1 MALRRCQTDGAVIEN
16 LTIKGFR
23 GIEALE
29 VPRCGR
35 INVVVGRNGSGK
47 TRLLEALFAFAVR
60 AEVDVIPN
68 LALTRGVPEELPALQ
83 RADYFTA
90 SFATRGRDAA
100 ELEGRID
107 GVVRSNVLSRFS
119 AESLPFAPPRGAD
132 GMATG
137 IVPVAGFEIR
147 TTERVIDASGVSRE
161 HTSNELGFIL
171 PDHRWW
177 KPLPR
182 PPQPGPRVRLR
193 STRRLNAIARVAQQW
208 SAVEALGETARQRVL
223 EVLQRVD
230 PALMNLRV
238 VALEN
243 SVAQLRAEHREMGPC
258 ALEWL
263 GDGLVETLNYLTLM
277 LEAQGG
283 VLLFDEFGT
292 ALDAKNQTVVIRAL
306 LDAARDFDVQLFL
319 STHSLEV
326 VDALLAD
333 APADALLLMQMK
345 SEGGSVSIET
355 LAHDEAKALRDD
367 LGFDLRRVA

>member
-1 MALRRCQTDGAVIEN
+1 MIEN
-16 LTIKGFR
+16 LTIQGFR

-29 VPRCGR
+29 VPRCER
-35 INVVVGRNGSGK
+35 VNVVVGRNGSGK
-47 TRLLEALFAFAVR
+47 TRLLEALYAFAVR
-60 AEVDVIPN
+60 AEVDVIPS

-100 ELEGRID
+100 ELVGRID
-107 GVVRSNVLSRFS
+107 GVLRTNSLSRFS
-119 AESLPFAPPRGAD
+119 AESVPLAPSGV
-132 GMATG
+132 
-137 IVPVAGFEIR
+137 VPVAGFEVR
-147 TTERVIDASGVSRE
+147 TQERVADSSGGSHE
-161 HTSNELGFIL
+161 HTHSELGFIL
-171 PDHRWW
+171 PDQRWW

-182 PPQPGPRVRLR
+182 PLLPGPRVRLR
-193 STRRLNAIARVAQQW
+193 STRRTNAVARVAQQW
-208 SAVEALGETARQRVL
+208 SAVEELGDAARQRVL
-223 EVLQRVD
+223 DVLQRVD
-230 PALMNLRV
+230 PALVNLRV

-243 SVAQLRAEHREMGPC
+243 SVAQLRAEHRDMGSC

-292 ALDAKNQTVVIRAL
+292 ALDARNQTVVVRAL
-306 LDAARDFDVQLFL
+306 LDAAKDFNVQLFL

-333 APADALLLMQMK
+333 APEGSLLLMQMK
-345 SEGGSVSIET
+345 SEGSSVSLET
-355 LAHDEAKALRDD
+355 LEHDEAKALRDD